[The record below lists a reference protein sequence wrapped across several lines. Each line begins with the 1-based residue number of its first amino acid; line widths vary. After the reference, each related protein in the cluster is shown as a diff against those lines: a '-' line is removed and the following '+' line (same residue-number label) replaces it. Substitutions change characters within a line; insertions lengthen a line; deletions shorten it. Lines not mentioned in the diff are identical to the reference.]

1 MQKPGRV
8 KKGLIDHKVSL
19 DVKSDPG
26 WPLIY
31 PKLPDLI
38 SMLAASPDWEFVCKP
53 CISIELHP
61 VSCSI
66 HLIRRKKIKVKILK
80 GKLLKIHPH

>member
-38 SMLAASPDWEFVCKP
+38 SMLAASPDWEFASRASALSYTLCHVP
-53 CISIELHP
+53 FISSEG
-61 VSCSI
+61 
-66 HLIRRKKIKVKILK
+66 RKLK
-80 GKLLKIHPH
+80 